1 MIFKTYR
8 FDDLVEKYI
17 DNRGKT
23 PPLSEQGIPLLEVKH
38 LPVEGKYP
46 SLQTS
51 KRVSEDVYKTW
62 FRSHLEAGD
71 ILFSTVGTTGRVG
84 ITPTNQKVAIA
95 QNVLGLR
102 FKSKLFDP
110 SYAFYYLRAKP
121 FQNEIESRLITTVQ
135 ASIKRGDMFEIPM
148 KLPTVQIQKAISS
161 ILSTLDDKIENNC
174 RMNETLEEMAC
185 TIFKSWF
192 VDFDPVH
199 ANAASKSPAF
209 IDTQTAA
216 LFPNSFGDDGLP
228 NGWRFKKLR
237 DIAELNPTETIKKGK
252 LTTYV
257 EMANLPTTGSCI
269 SNIELREFKS
279 GTKFRN
285 GDTLLARITPCL
297 ENGKTAYVDIL
308 NDGEVAYGSTEYI
321 VIRVKKPLPKFYSYI
336 LARNEHFREHA
347 IRSMTG
353 TSGRQ
358 RAQADM
364 VASYEVVMP
373 SKEVALAFSEKCQ
386 NLFSKIRCNASENK
400 TLAELRETL
409 LPKLLSGK
417 IRLKDAEHEVEAAV

>member
-1 MIFKTYR
+1 
-8 FDDLVEKYI
+8 
-17 DNRGKT
+17 
-23 PPLSEQGIPLLEVKH
+23 
-38 LPVEGKYP
+38 
-46 SLQTS
+46 
-51 KRVSEDVYKTW
+51 
-62 FRSHLEAGD
+62 
-71 ILFSTVGTTGRVG
+71 
-84 ITPTNQKVAIA
+84 
-95 QNVLGLR
+95 
-102 FKSKLFDP
+102 
-110 SYAFYYLRAKP
+110 
-121 FQNEIESRLITTVQ
+121 
-135 ASIKRGDMFEIPM
+135 M